1 MQQLTNLTNLD
12 IRSNYKIE
20 NSLLDTAI
28 NLNRKI
34 EILCNDTSIDTSKF
48 TYKYDETVKELID
61 RNYFRF
67 KYKNLTFESS
77 LFEANKFRKNSD
89 QVKIW
94 EEDGLFY
101 IGSPFD
107 TEDEEEWYDGYDG
120 DDGDDGDFFDDDEEQ
135 EMLRELD
142 E

>member
-1 MQQLTNLTNLD
+1 MTNLTNLD